1 MSTDGEFVGRVLD
14 ASLCGIYVYNV
25 VKGSNDYINS
35 RYTEITGWTLD
46 EINSMPA
53 ETFAEL
59 FHPEDREAVFAHM
72 AQVIATA
79 DGGFVEIEY
88 RFKTKDGRWIWCL
101 SRDAPF
107 TRTEDGAI
115 VSFIGTFLDITNRK
129 EQEAQQ
135 QHVEER
141 LQQSQRLE
149 SLGVLAGGIAHDFNN
164 LLMAIL
170 GHADLALEEISP
182 ASPGRESITE
192 IHTGAQ
198 RAAELCNQLLTY
210 SGRGSF
216 ERETLQL
223 GNLIEEM
230 LHMLKTS
237 ISKKCLLNL
246 HLEKGLFP
254 VQIDPAQ
261 VRQVMMNLVINA
273 SEAIGE
279 RSGVITI
286 STGAMECNDDYVE
299 RTYTI
304 TPPTR
309 GLFVY
314 LEVSD
319 TGCGM
324 TRETM
329 ARVFEPFY
337 TSKFT
342 GRGLGL
348 SAVLGIVR
356 AHEGGLKIYSEPDK
370 GTTFKVLFPAV
381 TDAVELPNH
390 GESGDHWTGE
400 GTVLLVDDEETVRSI
415 SKKLL
420 SKLGLTVLTA
430 EDGKQAVTLYEK
442 HLAEIDLVLLD
453 LTMPHMNGEEAYRA
467 MRALDPDVKVVLAS
481 GYSESDIASRFAGKG
496 LVGCLQKP
504 YTLRKLRNLLS
515 GALPDAS

>member
-1 MSTDGEFVGRVLD
+1 
-14 ASLCGIYVYNV
+14 
-25 VKGSNDYINS
+25 
-35 RYTEITGWTLD
+35 
-46 EINSMPA
+46 
-53 ETFAEL
+53 
-59 FHPEDREAVFAHM
+59 
-72 AQVIATA
+72 
-79 DGGFVEIEY
+79 
-88 RFKTKDGRWIWCL
+88 
-101 SRDAPF
+101 
-107 TRTEDGAI
+107 
-115 VSFIGTFLDITNRK
+115 
-129 EQEAQQ
+129 
-135 QHVEER
+135 
-141 LQQSQRLE
+141 
-149 SLGVLAGGIAHDFNN
+149 
-164 LLMAIL
+164 
-170 GHADLALEEISP
+170 
-182 ASPGRESITE
+182 
-192 IHTGAQ
+192 
-198 RAAELCNQLLTY
+198 
-210 SGRGSF
+210 
-216 ERETLQL
+216 
-223 GNLIEEM
+223 
-230 LHMLKTS
+230 
-237 ISKKCLLNL
+237 
-246 HLEKGLFP
+246 
-254 VQIDPAQ
+254 
-261 VRQVMMNLVINA
+261 
-273 SEAIGE
+273 
-279 RSGVITI
+279 
-286 STGAMECNDDYVE
+286 VE